1 MTERVDKR
9 MVYGEMGEIDYRLVY
24 DELRNRLRSAM
35 VHAKSA
41 YARGCFEWILTCFCN
56 PKRLYLD
63 ALKRKETRT
72 LDLFGDL
79 E

>member
-35 VHAKSA
+35 VHAKSEKSRRA
-41 YARGCFEWILTCFCN
+41 FEWTLEWLCN

-63 ALKRKETRT
+63 ALKRKETKT
-72 LDLFGDL
+72 LDLFGG
-79 E
+79 

>member
-35 VHAKSA
+35 VHAKSEKSRRA
-41 YARGCFEWILTCFCN
+41 FEWTLESLCN

-63 ALKRKETRT
+63 ALKHKETRT
-72 LDLFGDL
+72 LDLFGG
-79 E
+79 

>member
-35 VHAKSA
+35 VHAKSEKSRRA
-41 YARGCFEWILTCFCN
+41 FEWTLECLCN

-63 ALKRKETRT
+63 ALKCKETKT
-72 LDLFGDL
+72 LDLFGD
-79 E
+79 